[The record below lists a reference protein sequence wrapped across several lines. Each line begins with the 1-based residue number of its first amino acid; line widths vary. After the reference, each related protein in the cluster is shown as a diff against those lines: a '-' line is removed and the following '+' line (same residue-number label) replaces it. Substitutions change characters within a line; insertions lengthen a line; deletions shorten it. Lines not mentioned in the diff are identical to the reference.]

1 MDRPALL
8 AVPALVLAALTV
20 PLRGL
25 VAFEAARAAI
35 SPVVL
40 LSLLSRVLWTLTAAV
55 GFAAVGYVY
64 GRRGGRAPSTRVF
77 GVATVSA
84 FFGAAVGYV
93 YGRRGGRAPSA
104 RVFGVAAP
112 SALLGAAVGG
122 VLFPFGAAATAPGG
136 PAVEYVVVGLYAA
149 LDGLLFGL
157 LVVGGYAL
165 TLEPSR

>member
-20 PLRGL
+20 PLGGL
-25 VAFEAARAAI
+25 VSFEAARAAI
-35 SPVVL
+35 SSVVL
-40 LSLLSRVLWTLTAAV
+40 LALLSQVLWTLTAAV

-84 FFGAAVGYV
+84 FFGAAVG
-93 YGRRGGRAPSA
+93 
-104 RVFGVAAP
+104 
-112 SALLGAAVGG
+112 G
-122 VLFPFGAAATAPGG
+122 VLFSFGAAGTAPGG
-136 PAVEYVVVGLYAA
+136 PIVKYVFTGLYAA
-149 LDGLLFGL
+149 LDALLFGL
-157 LVVGGYAL
+157 LVIGGYAP

>member
-1 MDRPALL
+1 MDRPVLL
-8 AVPALVLAALTV
+8 AVPVAAIAALTV

-25 VAFEAARAAI
+25 VAFDAARAAV

-55 GFAAVGYVY
+55 GF
-64 GRRGGRAPSTRVF
+64 
-77 GVATVSA
+77 
-84 FFGAAVGYV
+84 AAVGYV

-165 TLEPSR
+165 TLTPAR

>member
-25 VAFEAARAAI
+25 VAFDAARAAI

-64 GRRGGRAPSTRVF
+64 GRRGGRAPS
-77 GVATVSA
+77 
-84 FFGAAVGYV
+84 
-93 YGRRGGRAPSA
+93 A

-112 SALLGAAVGG
+112 SALLGAVVGG

>member
-55 GFAAVGYVY
+55 GF
-64 GRRGGRAPSTRVF
+64 
-77 GVATVSA
+77 
-84 FFGAAVGYV
+84 AAVGYV

-165 TLEPSR
+165 TLTPSR

>member
-40 LSLLSRVLWTLTAAV
+40 LALLSQVLWTLTAAV

-64 GRRGGRAPSTRVF
+64 GRRGGRAPSARVF
-77 GVATVSA
+77 GIAAVSA
-84 FFGAAVGYV
+84 FFGT
-93 YGRRGGRAPSA
+93 
-104 RVFGVAAP
+104 
-112 SALLGAAVGG
+112 AVGG
-122 VLFPFGAAATAPGG
+122 VLFSFGAAATAPGG
-136 PAVEYVVVGLYAA
+136 PAVEYVFTGLYAA

>member
-1 MDRPALL
+1 MDRPVLL

-64 GRRGGRAPSTRVF
+64 GRRGGREPSTRVF

-84 FFGAAVGYV
+84 FFGAAVGE
-93 YGRRGGRAPSA
+93 
-104 RVFGVAAP
+104 
-112 SALLGAAVGG
+112 AL
-122 VLFPFGAAATAPGG
+122 FSFGAAATAPGG

-165 TLEPSR
+165 TLTPSR

>member
-1 MDRPALL
+1 MDRPVLL

-77 GVATVSA
+77 GVAAVSA
-84 FFGAAVGYV
+84 FFGAAVG
-93 YGRRGGRAPSA
+93 
-104 RVFGVAAP
+104 
-112 SALLGAAVGG
+112 G
-122 VLFPFGAAATAPGG
+122 VLFSFGAAATAPGG
-136 PAVEYVVVGLYAA
+136 PVVEYALAGLYAA
-149 LDGLLFGL
+149 LDALLFGL
-157 LVVGGYAL
+157 LVVGGYAPTL
-165 TLEPSR
+165 TPAR

>member
-8 AVPALVLAALTV
+8 AVPALVLSALTV

-25 VAFEAARAAI
+25 VAVEAARAAI

-55 GFAAVGYVY
+55 GFAAVGY
-64 GRRGGRAPSTRVF
+64 A
-77 GVATVSA
+77 
-84 FFGAAVGYV
+84 

-104 RVFGVAAP
+104 RIFGVAAP
-112 SALLGAAVGG
+112 SALLGAVVGG

-165 TLEPSR
+165 TLTPAR

>member
-40 LSLLSRVLWTLTAAV
+40 LALLSQVLWTLTAAV

-77 GVATVSA
+77 GVAAVSA
-84 FFGAAVGYV
+84 FFGAAVG
-93 YGRRGGRAPSA
+93 
-104 RVFGVAAP
+104 
-112 SALLGAAVGG
+112 G
-122 VLFPFGAAATAPGG
+122 VLFSFGAAATAPGG
-136 PAVEYVVVGLYAA
+136 PTVKYVFTGLYAA
-149 LDGLLFGL
+149 LDALLFGL
-157 LVVGGYAL
+157 LVVGGYAP

>member
-40 LSLLSRVLWTLTAAV
+40 LSLLSQVLWTLTAAV
-55 GFAAVGYVY
+55 GF
-64 GRRGGRAPSTRVF
+64 
-77 GVATVSA
+77 
-84 FFGAAVGYV
+84 AAVGYV

-112 SALLGAAVGG
+112 SALLGAVVGG

-149 LDGLLFGL
+149 PDGLLFGL
-157 LVVGGYAL
+157 LVAGGYAL

>member
-35 SPVVL
+35 SSVVL
-40 LSLLSRVLWTLTAAV
+40 LSLLSQVLWTLTAAV
-55 GFAAVGYVY
+55 GF
-64 GRRGGRAPSTRVF
+64 
-77 GVATVSA
+77 
-84 FFGAAVGYV
+84 AAVGYV

-122 VLFPFGAAATAPGG
+122 VLLSFGAAATAPGG
-136 PAVEYVVVGLYAA
+136 PAVEYVVAGLYAA
-149 LDGLLFGL
+149 LDALLFGL
-157 LVVGGYAL
+157 LVVSGYAP

>member
-40 LSLLSRVLWTLTAAV
+40 LALLSQVLWTLTAAV

-64 GRRGGRAPSTRVF
+64 GRRGGRTPSTRVF
-77 GVATVSA
+77 GVAAVSA
-84 FFGAAVGYV
+84 F
-93 YGRRGGRAPSA
+93 
-104 RVFGVAAP
+104 
-112 SALLGAAVGG
+112 LGAAVGG
-122 VLFPFGAAATAPGG
+122 VLFSFGAAATAPGG
-136 PAVEYVVVGLYAA
+136 PAVEYVFTGLYAA
-149 LDGLLFGL
+149 LDALLFGL
-157 LVVGGYAL
+157 LVVGGYAP